1 MLNLNALIHGVN
13 APGLSA
19 FKPVERRMALL
30 SYNLSE
36 IILSHNSFGDRL
48 DNAGKTIDSDL

>member
-19 FKPVERRMALL
+19 FKPVERRVALL
-30 SYNLSE
+30 SYNLPE
-36 IILSHNSFGDRL
+36 IILPLNSFGDHL